1 MNALEVAA
9 LIYGVA
15 CLGVVVYLLHFLDRE
30 D

>member
-9 LIYGVA
+9 LAYGVL
-15 CLGVVVYLLHFLDRE
+15 CLGVVVYLLHFLSRE

>member
-1 MNALEVAA
+1 MNALELSA

-15 CLGVVVYLLHFLDRE
+15 MLGVVVYLLHFLDRE

>member
-15 CLGVVVYLLHFLDRE
+15 MLGVVVYLLHFLSQE